1 MTQPGWVIEAKGFSA
16 LPEKGGHFY
25 LANPLADSS
34 DLAADPQE
42 TNNLYETSP
51 ETVEKLRQVLQMAKI
66 EGVALK

>member
-1 MTQPGWVIEAKGFSA
+1 VFVIRAGQP
-16 LPEKGGHFY
+16 Y
-25 LANPLADSS
+25 